1 MLRLLVAGV
10 VYLVIIAIVLTTRPA
25 LMFDEEGSWKEFG
38 IGRNPKTHT
47 WMPFWLFA
55 IGSALLSYI
64 VTIILFSLFKVSSG
78 LEPASKKAGF
88 KEPQID
94 EIVEVDETD
103 FVRSPVRS
111 RRLRG
116 VPTELPDGYYML
128 NREATEALGG
138 VPKYVYLGKTL

>member
-10 VYLVIIAIVLTTRPA
+10 VYLVIIAIVLAIRPT
-25 LMFDEEGSWKEFG
+25 LMFDDDGNWKEFG
-38 IGRNPKTHT
+38 IGRNPKSYT

-55 IGSALLSYI
+55 ISSALLSYI
-64 VTIILFSLFKVSSG
+64 ATIILFSLFGGPSG
-78 LEPASKKAGF
+78 LESASTKAGS
-88 KEPQID
+88 KQAQID
-94 EIVEVDETD
+94 EIVEVDEAD
-103 FVRSPVRS
+103 FVRPSIRS